1 MLNIVLFGPPG
12 AGKGTQSQKLIDK
25 YGLVHLSTGDLL
37 RSEIA
42 NGTELGMQAK
52 TIMDRGDLVND
63 EIVIGMIESKLD
75 ANPHAKGFIFDGF
88 PRTQAQAIALDDLLQ
103 KKGTAISAM
112 LALEVDNE
120 ELIKRLLLR
129 GKETGR
135 PDDQDETII
144 SNRVN
149 EYNNKTLP
157 LKEYYSEQS
166 KFHSIKGIGTVES
179 IFGDLVE
186 RITFVN
192 AEIELTMLEND
203 IEHLDLTVNDFEEA
217 TEISPE
223 LQKDMDEVRTEN
235 AVTGKEEDKAGEES
249 SEEKKGLFETIK
261 EKVIS
266 IFQSDKKD
274 DAVDNEFAAENVK
287 VPVKKTVTK
296 TAAKPAKKSA
306 PAKKAT
312 APAKKAAAK
321 SPAKAAVKKAAA
333 PAKKT
338 AAPAKKTAVKTA
350 AKAAPKKAVK
360 KAAKKVVAKAPVK
373 KAVKKVTKK
382 VAPVK
387 AAAKKAVKKTVKKVA
402 AKAPVKKVMKAAK
415 KVAKKITPVKAVAKK
430 AVKKVVKK
438 VAAKTPVKKVV
449 KAAKKAVKKVAKKVA
464 PVKVAA
470 KKAVKKVVKKAA
482 TKAPVKKAAKV
493 AKKVAK
499 KAIPAKKAAPKKATK
514 KKK

>member
-42 NGTELGMQAK
+42 NGTALGMEAK
-52 TIMDRGDLVND
+52 AIMDRGDLVSD

-129 GKETGR
+129 GRETGR
-135 PDDQDETII
+135 PDDQDESII
-144 SNRVN
+144 RNRVN

-166 KFHSIKGIGTVES
+166 KFHSINGIGSIDS
-179 IFGDLVE
+179 IFKDLVD

-223 LQKDMDEVRTEN
+223 LQKDMDEVRREE
-235 AVTGKEEDKAGEES
+235 GKMEEEG
-249 SEEKKGLFETIK
+249 EEKKGILETIK
-261 EKVIS
+261 EKVS
-266 IFQSDKKD
+266 NFFHSDKKD
-274 DAVDNEFAAENVK
+274 DAADEFAADKVK
-287 VPVKKTVTK
+287 VPAKASVSAVAKAEKKPV
-296 TAAKPAKKSA
+296 AK
-306 PAKKAT
+306 
-312 APAKKAAAK
+312 APAKKAASKKAAAPASK
-321 SPAKAAVKKAAA
+321 ATAKAAPKKAAAKPAKKAAA
-333 PAKKT
+333 PAKK
-338 AAPAKKTAVKTA
+338 ASAKPA

-360 KAAKKVVAKAPVK
+360 KAVAKKTVKTAAPKKAVKKVAAKKAVAKKVVKKAIAKKAAPKKAVKKVAAKKAVAKKVVKKVIAKKTAPKKAVK
-373 KAVKKVTKK
+373 KAVKK
-382 VAPVK
+382 
-387 AAAKKAVKKTVKKVA
+387 AAV
-402 AKAPVKKVMKAAK
+402 KAPVKKVA
-415 KVAKKITPVKAVAKK
+415 
-430 AVKKVVKK
+430 
-438 VAAKTPVKKVV
+438 
-449 KAAKKAVKKVAKKVA
+449 KAAKKAVKKVAAK
-464 PVKVAA
+464 PVV

-482 TKAPVKKAAKV
+482 PKKAAK
-493 AKKVAK
+493 
-499 KAIPAKKAAPKKATK
+499 K
-514 KKK
+514 KK